1 MARRALVLGGG
12 GPVGIAWE
20 SGIVAGLEHEGV
32 AAGGADLIVGTSAGS
47 VVGAQL
53 ALGRSGEELLAAQIA
68 EASRAGSQPSADAA
82 PAPDLGPLIQMMMNR
97 PAEGELPVPK
107 RVEIGAFALRAKTIG
122 EETFIANFGRVA
134 EARGAFPERFVC
146 TAIDAVDGSF
156 ATWNKAAGVELGRAV
171 ASSCAVPGIFPPI
184 TIKGRRYY
192 DGGIRSTTNSDLARG
207 YDIVL
212 VVAVT
217 IAALPPAY
225 RQRLDA
231 EIAALEASC
240 SKPALIVPD
249 AECLEIFGFNLMDSS
264 RRTEIARLGE
274 RQGRLEA
281 ARLRDFWN

>member
-156 ATWNKAAGVELGRAV
+156 ATWNKAAGVESAGRLRRV
-171 ASSCAVPGIFPPI
+171 APCPESS
-184 TIKGRRYY
+184 RRS
-192 DGGIRSTTNSDLARG
+192 RSKAGATTTAAS
-207 YDIVL
+207 
-212 VVAVT
+212 
-217 IAALPPAY
+217 ALPPTRISPGATTSY
-225 RQRLDA
+225 WWWL
-231 EIAALEASC
+231 
-240 SKPALIVPD
+240 
-249 AECLEIFGFNLMDSS
+249 
-264 RRTEIARLGE
+264 
-274 RQGRLEA
+274 
-281 ARLRDFWN
+281 

>member
-32 AAGGADLIVGTSAGS
+32 GVGVADLIVGTSAGS

-68 EASRAGSQPSADAA
+68 EASRAGSQPSAA

-97 PAEGELPVPK
+97 PAEGELPVDK
-107 RVEIGAFALRAKTIG
+107 RVEIGAFALRAKTIS

-134 EARGAFPERFVC
+134 EARAAFPERFVC

-156 ATWNKAAGVELGRAV
+156 ATWNKASGVELGRAV

-212 VVAVT
+212 VIAVT
-217 IAALPPAY
+217 IAAMPPAY

-231 EIAALEASC
+231 EIAALQASGA
-240 SKPALIVPD
+240 KTALIVPD
-249 AECLEIFGFNLMDSS
+249 AECLEAFGFNLMDSS

-274 RQGRLEA
+274 HQGHLEA